1 LTFGPNERKLDDRE
15 PEQAA
20 RPSEIK
26 LMNRPTPEP
35 IDPLHVADLAAEVV
49 RAVRVPF
56 LATIDGE
63 QPRVRPVSP
72 VRTDGF
78 TVYIANLGSYHKAVE
93 IEANSGVELCYLDGH
108 HDQVRITGV
117 AEVVADRALL
127 HEIWEEIPLRS
138 GYLGAIDNP
147 ELIVY
152 RVTPE
157 RIRFMREWAIQYHE
171 VPTA

>member
-72 VRTDGF
+72 VRTDRF
-78 TVYIANLGSYHKAVE
+78 TVYIANL
-93 IEANSGVELCYLDGH
+93 
-108 HDQVRITGV
+108 
-117 AEVVADRALL
+117 
-127 HEIWEEIPLRS
+127 RS
-138 GYLGAIDNP
+138 
-147 ELIVY
+147 
-152 RVTPE
+152 
-157 RIRFMREWAIQYHE
+157 
-171 VPTA
+171 

>member
-1 LTFGPNERKLDDRE
+1 
-15 PEQAA
+15 
-20 RPSEIK
+20 
-26 LMNRPTPEP
+26 
-35 IDPLHVADLAAEVV
+35 
-49 RAVRVPF
+49 
-56 LATIDGE
+56 
-63 QPRVRPVSP
+63 
-72 VRTDGF
+72 
-78 TVYIANLGSYHKAVE
+78 VE
-93 IEANSGVELCYLDGH
+93 IEANSRVELCYLDGH

-117 AEVVADRALL
+117 AEVVADRAFL